1 MREFI
6 VDMVKRRGSGAV
18 RSTGRKI
25 GIVFRR
31 LVFFLVL
38 GLISFGLYSVS
49 GNELYIN
56 LFALL
61 GVLFG
66 FVSLA
71 LFIAL
76 LALLLMKALK
86 K

>member
-1 MREFI
+1 
-6 VDMVKRRGSGAV
+6 MVKRRGSGAV

>member
-1 MREFI
+1 
-6 VDMVKRRGSGAV
+6 MVKKSSVG
-18 RSTGRKI
+18 TNEKKI
-25 GIVFRR
+25 SMVFRR
-31 LVFFLVL
+31 LIFFLVL
-38 GLISFGLYSVS
+38 GLISFGLYSIS

-76 LALLLMKALK
+76 LALLLVKALK